1 MKKHHNNSRPKYLTV
16 KEVKPLR
23 GGKVSIVFRQH
34 EEPYEL
40 SVRDAEKFEPGMR
53 VILYR
58 GKLSPC

>member
-1 MKKHHNNSRPKYLTV
+1 MKKKNHNNSRPKYLTV
-16 KEVKPLR
+16 KELKPR